1 MAQRRLAH
9 VPRPRG
15 TGYIGAQCPPS
26 APKNSPRSSTG
37 GAPSKQAITSLL
49 DACGVDRGHKDFTST
64 ASRVARVWSQ
74 EFLSGFDMDPAK
86 ILGDP
91 VEARVNR
98 RSSWCGG
105 SPSTAS
111 ARTTRSTPAP
121 PPSPICPPPSSRASA
136 ASPIS
141 SPASPAVCTLQE
153 RACNDVVDALVEHLG
168 ARGAGCV
175 MRGRHTCLSIPDNK
189 HAAEVVTSSVRGE
202 MSSRPDLQAQLFA

>member
-1 MAQRRLAH
+1 MSSKRAEDQPAEIDRR
-9 VPRPRG
+9 
-15 TGYIGAQCPPS
+15 S
-26 APKNSPRSSTG
+26 ALER
-37 GAPSKQAITSLL
+37 AITTLL

-91 VEARVNR
+91 VEGEGESALVVVRGIPFHGLCPHHLLPYTGTATVAYLPAAKLAGFGRLADLVACFTR
-98 RSSWCGG
+98 RL
-105 SPSTAS
+105 
-111 ARTTRSTPAP
+111 
-121 PPSPICPPPSSRASA
+121 
-136 ASPIS
+136 
-141 SPASPAVCTLQE
+141 TLQE

-189 HAAEVVTSSVRGE
+189 HGAEVVTSSVRGE

>member
-1 MAQRRLAH
+1 MSSKRAEKQPAESDRRIALE
-9 VPRPRG
+9 
-15 TGYIGAQCPPS
+15 
-26 APKNSPRSSTG
+26 
-37 GAPSKQAITSLL
+37 QAITTLL

-91 VEARVNR
+91 VEGEGESALVVVRGIPFHGLCPHHLLPYTGTATVAYLPAAKLAGFGRLADLVACFTR
-98 RSSWCGG
+98 RL
-105 SPSTAS
+105 
-111 ARTTRSTPAP
+111 
-121 PPSPICPPPSSRASA
+121 
-136 ASPIS
+136 
-141 SPASPAVCTLQE
+141 TLQE

-189 HAAEVVTSSVRGE
+189 HGAEVVTSSVRGE